1 MTGCGHAGI
10 INTINYATKI
20 TGIKKVYA
28 VIGGFHLT
36 GEGYEKFIPLTIAGL
51 IRINPEYIIPCH
63 CTGWKASNEI
73 IKAMPQKYIQTSVG
87 STFQFNHTFNS
98 K

>member
-1 MTGCGHAGI
+1 MKTLSVRTQGGLF
-10 INTINYATKI
+10 
-20 TGIKKVYA
+20 A

-36 GEGYEKFIPLTIAGL
+36 GEGYEKSIPLTITDL
-51 IRINPEYIIPCH
+51 VRINPEYIIPCH

-87 STFQFNHTFNS
+87 STFQF
-98 K
+98 